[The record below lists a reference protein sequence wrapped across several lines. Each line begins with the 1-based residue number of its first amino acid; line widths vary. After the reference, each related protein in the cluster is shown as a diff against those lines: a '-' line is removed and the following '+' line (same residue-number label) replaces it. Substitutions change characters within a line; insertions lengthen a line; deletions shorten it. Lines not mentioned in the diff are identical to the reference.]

1 MIVLLSGK
9 NSFARQE
16 AYHALRSQYDPDDAL
31 AANTIVLDGARNSRG
46 ELEAAVLTMPFL
58 AEFRMVRV
66 DGLGARMSGG
76 GRRRALGEWESLSD
90 LLGGV
95 PPTTVLVFFD
105 DELTAGNPLR
115 RAVDEAGGDVRGLQ
129 PAAGRASLSRGCATA
144 RARSACRSRRRL
156 SGAWCSSS
164 AATFGCWRA
173 SWEKLQLYA
182 GEDVVDDTIVDSLV
196 ARSREGNIF
205 QLVDAVAEGRP
216 TRALHA
222 LEALRAGGETP
233 ASMIRMLARQY
244 RMIAVAREVLDAGGG
259 QREVQSALGAQ
270 SFVAERV
277 VSQARRYDQAGADS
291 AIARVLEAEVAI
303 QNYWQGRDQGMNQD
317 LALELLI
324 SELAQGIAV

>member
-115 RAVDEAGGDVRGLQ
+115 RAVDEAGGDVRDF
-129 PAAGRASLSRGCATA
+129 SLPRESELVSWVRHRA
-144 RARSACRSRRRL
+144 RALGVPLTPQAERRL
-156 SGAWCSSS
+156 VQLVGRDLWVLA
-164 AATFGCWRA
+164 GEL
-173 SWEKLQLYA
+173 EKLQLYA

-244 RMIAVAREVLDAGGG
+244 RMIAVAREVLDVGGG